1 MLDQRKG
8 VKRLCRYRRWVK
20 KAVVCVC
27 GESWGVER
35 RVAKGVNEPGPERS
49 GGVQLAE
56 VTKQDK

>member
-1 MLDQRKG
+1 M
-8 VKRLCRYRRWVK
+8 C
-20 KAVVCVC
+20 VCVWRKL
-27 GESWGVER
+27 GGVER